1 MVIAVGQIAASR
13 NETEVNIM
21 AFILSMYATVLTL
34 AIWQET
40 QSANEMRSADNG
52 C

>member
-1 MVIAVGQIAASR
+1 M
-13 NETEVNIM
+13 M

-34 AIWQET
+34 AVWQDV
-40 QSANEMRSADNG
+40 QSANEMRSADKE